1 MGGVSST
8 LAVSSDQVI
17 QAIDPNAAGNA
28 GLVKR
33 HKIYLCRLSTVMHFS
48 LKNNVT
54 RTSYKSFQTNRDK
67 FVHKDEISGRVIT
80 CSLILFKMALDVVKP
95 HLESL
100 TLQNCNNKVRTLLPK
115 MQEKSMEIENLRKDN
130 VKFDG
135 QRWLTL
141 CFEQPVKTACPDFL
155 EDVKRQRSKWI
166 KDSSTFDSG

>member
-115 MQEKSMEIENLRKDN
+115 MQEKRMEIDALRKDN
-130 VKFDG
+130 IKFNG

-141 CFEQPVKTACPDFL
+141 CFEQPVKTACPNFL

-166 KDSSTFDSG
+166 KDSSTFDSR